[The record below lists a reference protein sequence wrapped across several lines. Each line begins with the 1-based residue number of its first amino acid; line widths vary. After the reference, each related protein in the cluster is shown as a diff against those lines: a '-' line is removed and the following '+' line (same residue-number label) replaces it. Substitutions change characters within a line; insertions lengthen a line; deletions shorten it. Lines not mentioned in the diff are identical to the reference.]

1 MYEITCDV
9 AIIGAGPAGLSAAVA
24 AKKEGAERVLLIER
38 DESVGGI
45 LQQCIHPGFGLTYF
59 KEELT
64 GPEYAGRFE
73 DEAEKLG
80 AEVLLNSMVL
90 EVVPEEK
97 AVYCVNSQ
105 YGMTRVRAGSIVLA
119 MGCREKTRAGIQI
132 PGTRPAGVY
141 TAGAAQRL
149 INRQNA
155 MVGREVVILG
165 SGDIGMI
172 MARRMS
178 LEGAHV
184 KAVVEIMDFLAGLT
198 RNKVQCLDDFNIP
211 LKLSHTVTRIV
222 GNERVEGVYVAA
234 VDESKKPISETE
246 EFIPCDTLLLSVGLL
261 PENELTRQAG
271 IEMNPVTNGP
281 SVNQYMQTS
290 APGVFACG
298 NVVHVN
304 DLVDNVTTESMQ
316 AGACAARYAA
326 LWKDGAVQGEMAG
339 ERNSVKAVPGSNVRY
354 LCPQSICL
362 DSSLKRNSENETV
375 RLFFRVLA
383 PDTEVKIT
391 AKCGEKEIKEKKALR
406 VNPGEME
413 SIEIPLHLVT
423 GDVTVEIEKEA

>member
-234 VDESKKPISETE
+234 VDENKKPIPETE

-290 APGVFACG
+290 APGIFACG

-383 PDTEVKIT
+383 PDTEVKIS
-391 AKCGEKEIKEKKALR
+391 AKCGEKEIKAKKALR

-413 SIEIPLHLVT
+413 FIEIPLNLVT

>member
-105 YGMTRVRAGSIVLA
+105 YGMTRVSAGSIVLA

-234 VDESKKPISETE
+234 VDENKKPIPETE

-290 APGVFACG
+290 APGIFACG

-383 PDTEVKIT
+383 PDTEVKIS
-391 AKCGEKEIKEKKALR
+391 AKCGEKEIKAKKALR

-413 SIEIPLHLVT
+413 FIEIPLNLVT

>member
-90 EVVPEEK
+90 EIVPEEK
-97 AVYCVNSQ
+97 AVYCVNSR

-290 APGVFACG
+290 VPGIFACG

-362 DSSLKRNSENETV
+362 GSSLKRNSENETV

-383 PDTEVKIT
+383 PDTEVKIS
-391 AKCGEKEIKEKKALR
+391 AKCGEKEIKAKKALR

-413 SIEIPLHLVT
+413 FIEIPLNLVT

>member
-97 AVYCVNSQ
+97 AVYCVNSR

-234 VDESKKPISETE
+234 VDENKKPIPETE

-290 APGVFACG
+290 APGIFACG

-383 PDTEVKIT
+383 PDTEVKIS
-391 AKCGEKEIKEKKALR
+391 AKCGEKEIKAKKALR

-413 SIEIPLHLVT
+413 FIEIPLNLVT
-423 GDVTVEIEKEA
+423 GDVTVEIAKEA

>member
-90 EVVPEEK
+90 EIVPEEK
-97 AVYCVNSQ
+97 AVYCVNSR

-234 VDESKKPISETE
+234 VNENKKPIPETE
-246 EFIPCDTLLLSVGLL
+246 EFISCDTLLLSVGLL

-290 APGVFACG
+290 APGIFACG

-383 PDTEVKIT
+383 PDTEVKIS
-391 AKCGEKEIKEKKALR
+391 AKCGEKEIKAKKALR

-413 SIEIPLHLVT
+413 FIEIPLNLVT
-423 GDVTVEIEKEA
+423 GDVTVEIAKEA

>member
-105 YGMTRVRAGSIVLA
+105 YGMTRVSAGSIVLA

-234 VDESKKPISETE
+234 VDENKKPIPETE

-326 LWKDGAVQGEMAG
+326 LWKDGAVQGEMVG

-383 PDTEVKIT
+383 PDTEVKIS
-391 AKCGEKEIKEKKALR
+391 AKCGEKEIKAKKALR

-413 SIEIPLHLVT
+413 FIEIPLNLVT
-423 GDVTVEIEKEA
+423 GDVTVEIAKEA